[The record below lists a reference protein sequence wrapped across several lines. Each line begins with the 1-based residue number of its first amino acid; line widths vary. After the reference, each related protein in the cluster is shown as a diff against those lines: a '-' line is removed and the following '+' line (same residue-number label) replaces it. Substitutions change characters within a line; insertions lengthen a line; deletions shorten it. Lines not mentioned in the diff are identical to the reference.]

1 MMYLVGFGIGIVFTL
16 GVLVPSVNEHL
27 EVSFSQ
33 WKKTYSNLFNII
45 SNKNK

>member
-1 MMYLVGFGIGIVFTL
+1 MYYLVGFVVGIVFTL